1 MDRIAAH
8 FSDLGYNRVS
18 AKIYIGRLAKFSKFA
33 ARDAGAARIDQ
44 DVVDRFLLRLRTES
58 PRIVARTAIG
68 HARKVAPERFSAP
81 CRQAN
86 PDGPLLAAYQDHLLR
101 VRGLEPR
108 TCEGLLT
115 SGRRILAWF
124 RGNLPDQPLAKMTG
138 EHVLAL
144 MQHFLSLT
152 SNDSTRSAAT
162 SHVRAFLRFLRWS
175 GLNDQDL
182 ARFVPRTPCWRLAH
196 LPPRL
201 AWEDIQR
208 AIDAI
213 EVTTPSGM
221 RDRAIM
227 LVLATTGLRN
237 KELRALEL
245 QDIRW
250 RTAEV
255 LVRRTKGK
263 RDRVVPL
270 LNEAGAALANYIL
283 HARPK
288 VGSPR
293 VFLSFAP
300 PPRPFKFPA
309 SISRIVRSRLEQAGI
324 ELPVAAG
331 AHLLRHSLATQLVR
345 RRRPINEVADLLGHR
360 SIDTT
365 AIYVKVALPQLA
377 DVALPFPGDA
387 S

>member
-1 MDRIAAH
+1 MLDLYFKYPKVLTRLRDGALGNEMDRIAAH
-8 FSDLGYNRVS
+8 FSDLGYNPAS
-18 AKIYIGRLAKFSKFA
+18 AKIYIGRLAKFSEFA
-33 ARDAGAARIDQ
+33 TRDAGTAKIDQ
-44 DVVDRFLLRLRTES
+44 DVVDRFLLSFRTES
-58 PRIVARTAIG
+58 PRVIARTAIG
-68 HARKVAPERFSAP
+68 HARKVAPERFVAP
-81 CRQAN
+81 CHQAN

-115 SGRRILAWF
+115 SGHRILAWI
-124 RGNLPDQPLAKMTG
+124 RDNLPDQSLAKITG

-144 MQHFLSLT
+144 VQHFLSLT
-152 SNDSTRSAAT
+152 ANDSTRSAAT

-182 ARFVPRTPCWRLAH
+182 ARLVPRTPCWRLAH

-213 EVTTPSGM
+213 DVTTPSGI

-250 RTAEV
+250 RTSEV

-263 RDRVVPL
+263 RNRVR
-270 LNEAGAALANYIL
+270 AALERSRRSACEL
-283 HARPK
+283 HSACQAEGRQ
-288 VGSPR
+288 SPR
-293 VFLSFAP
+293 VPVVCSSGAP
-300 PPRPFKFPA
+300 
-309 SISRIVRSRLEQAGI
+309 VQ
-324 ELPVAAG
+324 
-331 AHLLRHSLATQLVR
+331 VR
-345 RRRPINEVADLLGHR
+345 RLNFEDCPF
-360 SIDTT
+360 
-365 AIYVKVALPQLA
+365 AIGTSR
-377 DVALPFPGDA
+377 D
-387 S
+387 